1 MFIDLI
7 PIYKHIP
14 IFLIVIYT
22 YIHINTL
29 LLLLLFNTFIL
40 FYSERLQQYRG
51 TPDELEEIMIHLLTK
66 WFMNA
71 LVF

>member
-22 YIHINTL
+22 YIHINT